1 MKKVMLITY
10 HHFDS
15 KRKAGFLWLADAYN
29 KMGWEV
35 TFFTAA
41 ISYLSYLNRNF
52 RIKYLDKR
60 EKNKF
65 IQIKENFWTYIWF
78 TNWHPVNFR
87 SSVLNKFASSFFKN
101 YSSLLKDKAVEDK
114 VKETDLFIFESFP
127 GLFLFPKF
135 KEINPS
141 ARFVYRV
148 SDDIRLFKPHI
159 TVIELEKKI
168 SPEFDLVS
176 VPSHYIFNKFEG
188 LKNLRLYY
196 HGINKDLFDR
206 EYENPYSN
214 FDKDIPNIIFTGIS
228 HFDFDFLEIS
238 SKIFPRWKFHVF
250 GPIRNTTK
258 ANNVKFY
265 GELPYEKII
274 PYIKYANIGL
284 QIRSY
289 SKDSVS
295 LTDSLKVLQYTYC
308 KLPIVA
314 PEFLKS
320 ERKNMFYYK
329 PGDRKSIRDALT
341 NALKFNKDTFD
352 NSDIHS
358 WEELAKELLDG
369 N

>member
-10 HHFDS
+10 HHSNS
-15 KRKAGFLWLADAYN
+15 KRKAGFHWLADAFY

-52 RIKYLDKR
+52 RIKYLNKR

-65 IQIKENFWTYIWF
+65 IKIKKNFWTYIWF

-87 SSVLNKFASSFFKN
+87 SSILNKFASSFFKN
-101 YSSLLKDKAVEDK
+101 YSSLLKDKAVGDK
-114 VKETDLFIFESFP
+114 GKETDLFIFESFP

-135 KEINPS
+135 KELNPT

-148 SDDIRLFKPHI
+148 SDDIKLFKPHQ
-159 TVIELEKKI
+159 TVLDLEKKI
-168 SPEFDLVS
+168 TPEFDLVS

-188 LKNLRLYY
+188 LDNLRLQY
-196 HGINKDLFDR
+196 HGINKKLFDGK
-206 EYENPYSN
+206 YENPYPHN
-214 FDKDIPNIIFTGIS
+214 KDNPNLIFTGIS
-228 HFDFDFLEIS
+228 HIDYEFFEIS
-238 SKIFPRWKFHVF
+238 SQLFPDWQFHIF
-250 GPIRNTTK
+250 GPLRSNAK
-258 ANNVKFY
+258 ADNMKFY
-265 GELPYEKII
+265 GEVPFEKII
-274 PYIKYANIGL
+274 PYIKYADIGL

-289 SKDSVS
+289 SKSAVS
-295 LTDSLKVLQYTYC
+295 LTDSLKVLQYAYC

-329 PGDRKSIRDALT
+329 PSDRESIRKALI
-341 NALKFNKDTFD
+341 NAEKFDKDTFD
-352 NSDIHS
+352 NTGINT
-358 WEELAKELLDG
+358 WEELAKELADG